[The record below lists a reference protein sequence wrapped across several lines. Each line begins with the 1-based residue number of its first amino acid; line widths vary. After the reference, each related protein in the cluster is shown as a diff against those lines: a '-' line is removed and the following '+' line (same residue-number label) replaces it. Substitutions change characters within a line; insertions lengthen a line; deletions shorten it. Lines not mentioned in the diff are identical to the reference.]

1 MNRNRFEQDTHLP
14 HWAYRL
20 LALAAAVIGLAC
32 SAVTARFFVLG
43 LERTESDGL
52 AREALILAGV
62 LMIVVELAAFGLSAL
77 LPRERLKAL
86 RVRLIWTGIALVAFE
101 IATLY
106 AVQVTLV
113 RSSDAVHQGTSSRIG
128 HLEASIASNRRAAAA
143 LVATGARSG
152 ESQYASSRADGAQ
165 ALREAARIEQRNAAL
180 SAELSQLQAGQ
191 RPTLTTILGEDGMVW
206 YSVARGVL
214 IVGMGLVMFAA
225 AGALLRA
232 GRSVA
237 ATGAVAAPLGNVV
250 APSVT
255 AAKASPGYAHG
266 IQAAPAGLPTALPSV
281 ARRWLSA
288 GVPLAAI
295 PAAAFAAPT
304 VTVSVP
310 APAQGAARATVAA
323 QSQPAPVPT
332 VAAESPAHE
341 ATVTTA
347 SRSKRQPAPRKRVTV
362 EVGSKRDSGVGDLDG
377 HRYRRIVASV
387 RAGQLT
393 PSVRAIQRSEG
404 GGTVTV
410 RGYLQ
415 QMERDGVIERQGRG
429 YALRGAPVDPR
440 QMALIGG
447 AA

>member
-1 MNRNRFEQDTHLP
+1 MNRNTFEQDAHLP
-14 HWAYRL
+14 RWAYRL

-32 SAVTARFFVLG
+32 SAVTAQFFVLG
-43 LERTESDGL
+43 LERTESDSL

-86 RVRLIWTGIALVAFE
+86 RTRLIWTGVALVAFE

-113 RSSDAVHQGTSSRIG
+113 RSSDAVHQGASSRIA
-128 HLEASIASNRRAAAA
+128 HLEASIAQNRLAAAA

-152 ESQYASSRADGAQ
+152 QSVIASSRADGAQ

-191 RPTLTTILGEDGMVW
+191 RPTLTTVLGESGMVW

-237 ATGAVAAPLGNVV
+237 ASGSAAVMPG
-250 APSVT
+250 SVT
-255 AAKASPGYAHG
+255 AAPARTGYAHG
-266 IQAAPAGLPTALPSV
+266 IQAAPAGLPTGLPSTT
-281 ARRWLSA
+281 RRWLSA

-304 VTVSVP
+304 VTVSAP
-310 APAQGAARATVAA
+310 AQAQGAARATVAA

-393 PSVRAIQRSEG
+393 PSVRALQRSEG

-415 QMERDGVIERQGRG
+415 QMEREGVIERQGRG

-447 AA
+447 EA

>member
-1 MNRNRFEQDTHLP
+1 MTHRHTEQDTHLP
-14 HWAYRL
+14 RWAYRL

-32 SAVTARFFVLG
+32 SAVTAQFFVLG
-43 LERTESDGL
+43 LERTESDSL
-52 AREALILAGV
+52 AREALIAAGV

-86 RVRLIWTGIALVAFE
+86 RTRLIWTGVALVAFE
-101 IATLY
+101 VATLY

-113 RSSDAVHQGTSSRIG
+113 KSADAVHQGASSRIA
-128 HLEASIASNRRAAAA
+128 HLEASIAQNRQAAAA

-152 ESQYASSRADGAQ
+152 ESQYASSRAHGAQ
-165 ALREAARIEQRNAAL
+165 ALREAARIEQRNAEL
-180 SAELSQLQAGQ
+180 SAELSRLQAGQ
-191 RPTLTTILGEDGMVW
+191 RPTLTTILGQDGMIW

-232 GRSVA
+232 GRSVTA
-237 ATGAVAAPLGNVV
+237 AGSVMTPLSSATAPAVAA
-250 APSVT
+250 
-255 AAKASPGYAHG
+255 AKPRTGYAHG
-266 IQAAPAGLPTALPSV
+266 IQAAPAGLPTALPSTT
-281 ARRWLSA
+281 RRWLSA

-304 VTVSVP
+304 VTVS
-310 APAQGAARATVAA
+310 APVTTAAQGAASATVTAP
-323 QSQPAPVPT
+323 SQRPPEQDATVEAP
-332 VAAESPAHE
+332 

-347 SRSKRQPAPRKRVTV
+347 SRSKRQTAPRKRVTV
-362 EVGSKRDSGVGDLDG
+362 EVGSKRDSGVGELDG

-387 RAGQLT
+387 RAGRLT